1 MDIISILLIAVG
13 LSMDAFAV
21 AIANGVAGKKMTAK
35 IDTAVIMGMFFG
47 GFQILMPVVG
57 WLAGIGLRHFISG
70 IDHWIA
76 FLLLVAI
83 GGKMIYES
91 FHSHDESKKTGAST
105 LSFAMLFV
113 LAIATSI
120 DALAV
125 GLSLSFL
132 NVSIWLPVI
141 IIGLITFTF
150 SFIGVHIGK
159 KVGHLFGNRVELIGG
174 LILIGIGIRILIEH
188 LK

>member
-1 MDIISILLIAVG
+1 MDIISILLLAVG

-21 AIANGVAGKKMTAK
+21 SIANGVAGKKMTAK
-35 IDTAVIMGMFFG
+35 IDTALILGLFFG
-47 GFQILMPVVG
+47 GFQILMPTVG
-57 WLAGIGLRHFISG
+57 WLAGIGLRHFISKF
-70 IDHWIA
+70 DHWVA
-76 FLLLVAI
+76 FLLLLAI

-91 FHSHDESKKTGAST
+91 FESHDETKGSDAST
-105 LSFAMLFV
+105 LSLATLFV

-141 IIGLITFTF
+141 IIGLITFTL

-159 KVGHLFGNRVELIGG
+159 KVGHIFGNRVELIGG
-174 LILIGIGIRILIEH
+174 LILIGIGIKILVEH